1 MYLLLAVKR
10 TGGWMG
16 VVVRRLSI
24 LTVAALVL
32 SQLNWEGK
40 YMTRLPDDRW
50 LVVDICGKGVE
61 QWCVPQ
67 VDQLLDTQLPPVD
80 CKV

>member
-40 YMTRLPDDRW
+40 YMKPDYQMIDGLWWIFVARVW
-50 LVVDICGKGVE
+50 SSGACHR
-61 QWCVPQ
+61 
-67 VDQLLDTQLPPVD
+67 
-80 CKV
+80 